1 MGLPWPIAAAGFSV
15 MPKPGVWMKYV
26 KYAFGVIIM
35 MVGLYYGYMGITI
48 YASLAESRENIEK
61 NMDAVTNAFRESA
74 KTGKSVFLDF
84 HAEWCKNCKAMDQT
98 TFRDPAVQNEL
109 KQFIFVKFDATD
121 MTNPDVKSILKKF
134 DVSGLPTYVIARA
147 AGK

>member
-1 MGLPWPIAAAGFSV
+1 
-15 MPKPGVWMKYV
+15 
-26 KYAFGVIIM
+26 
-35 MVGLYYGYMGITI
+35 
-48 YASLAESRENIEK
+48 
-61 NMDAVTNAFRESA
+61 MDALTNAFRESA
-74 KTGKSVFLDF
+74 DTGKPVFLDF

-98 TFRDPAVQNEL
+98 TFRDTAVQNEL